1 MEHWW
6 RTAARFTARLLAIE
20 AAVCLLC
27 AGLASWGVLDLPT
40 ALVIVGLAVGALG
53 VMPLFLGT
61 PTTGMVFLN
70 GMQNFQAFNL
80 LSEWG
85 SEMPPGGADSI
96 LHRDMERAN
105 HAIPR
110 GILLIAAA
118 ALSLVVAYVVT
129 LL

>member
-20 AAVCLLC
+20 VAICLLC
-27 AGLASWGVLDLPT
+27 AGLAWWGLLDFPT
-40 ALVIVGLAVGALG
+40 ALVLGGLAVAALG

-80 LSEWG
+80 LAEWG
-85 SEMPPGGADSI
+85 SEMPPGSAESI
-96 LHRDMERAN
+96 LYQDMGRAN

-118 ALSLVVAYVVT
+118 VLTLVVAYVAT